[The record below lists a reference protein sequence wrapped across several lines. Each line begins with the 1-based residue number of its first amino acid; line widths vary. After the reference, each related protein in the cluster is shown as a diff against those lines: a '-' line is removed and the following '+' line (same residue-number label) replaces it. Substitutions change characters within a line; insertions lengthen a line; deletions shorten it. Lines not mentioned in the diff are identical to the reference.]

1 VAGIG
6 TASLLADV
14 GHEVPTALLPSLLT
28 STLGAPAAALG
39 LIEGVSDAL
48 AGTARFAGGALA
60 DDPGRRRRI
69 AVGGYSSTA
78 ALAALTG
85 AATSVWQVGVLLAG
99 AWAARAIGC
108 VETAQHSAVAAL
120 APADLRG
127 SAFGLLATIQA
138 IRNFA
143 ASAIAG
149 VLWTAISPTAA
160 FLYLTA
166 WMLVALIG
174 LNTPGHRNGDPEP
187 Q

>member
-48 AGTARFAGGALA
+48 AGTARFTGGALA

-78 ALAALTG
+78 ALARMCRLKSRSA
-85 AATSVWQVGVLLAG
+85 SIRIRRRV
-99 AWAARAIGC
+99 AR
-108 VETAQHSAVAAL
+108 V
-120 APADLRG
+120 R
-127 SAFGLLATIQA
+127 
-138 IRNFA
+138 
-143 ASAIAG
+143 
-149 VLWTAISPTAA
+149 
-160 FLYLTA
+160 
-166 WMLVALIG
+166 
-174 LNTPGHRNGDPEP
+174 
-187 Q
+187 